1 MCGIN
6 GFLYFKNSRATRE
19 RNAEELRKMNAKIRH
34 RGPDESGIFAD
45 DFGGVGMTRLS
56 IIDLK
61 TGSQPIA
68 NEDGRLQIVFNGEIY
83 NFREVRERLVACGHL
98 FKTQSDTET
107 ILHAYEEFGEDCV
120 NHLFGMFAF
129 AIYDTRERQI
139 FLARDRVGEK
149 PLYYTK
155 TKDRFIFASELKS
168 ILALANIPRKIDKIA
183 LTQFLTLTYIPAPR
197 SIFEGIYKLPAAHTL
212 SVSENGEISSREY
225 WDVASLREE
234 QIDDYGEC
242 KLRLRETLFSSVEK
256 CMISDVPVG
265 TFLSG
270 GIDSTIITGIAAK
283 ISKTPVETFTIGLRE
298 KSDDESP
305 LAKITS
311 QFHGT
316 KHHVHVIGDEDLRG
330 NIATI
335 LEHMDEPFADSSIIP
350 TYTVSKMARERV
362 KVILTGDSG
371 DELFAGYN
379 KYLIG
384 YYSALY
390 NRVPAIIRKQ
400 LIERIVYALPDTTGL
415 TRKIRKVLDNAS
427 GDIFEQR
434 RALMCLGIVPKSL
447 SNLVSFPAS
456 ADNSLAFIRERY
468 ETGAK
473 ANRGG

>member
-6 GFLYFKNSRATRE
+6 GFLYFKNAQTTRE
-19 RNAEELRKMNAKIRH
+19 RNAEELREMNAKIRH
-34 RGPDESGIFAD
+34 RGPDEFGIFAD
-45 DFGGVGMTRLS
+45 NFGGIGMTRLA
-56 IIDLK
+56 IIDLN
-61 TGSQPIA
+61 TGSQPIS
-68 NEDGRLQIVFNGEIY
+68 NEDGRLKIVFNGEIY
-83 NFREVRERLVACGHL
+83 NFREVRERLVARGHL
-98 FKTQSDTET
+98 FKTKSDTET

-129 AIYDTRERQI
+129 AIYDTRERRI

-155 TKDRFIFASELKS
+155 TNDRFIFASELKS

-212 SVSENGEISSREY
+212 SVSANGEISSHEY

-234 QIDDYGEC
+234 QIDDYDEC
-242 KLRLRETLFSSVEK
+242 KRRLRETLFSAVEK

-270 GIDSTIITGIAAK
+270 GIDSTIITGIASK
-283 ISKTPVETFTIGLRE
+283 ISKTPVETFTIGLHE
-298 KSDDESP
+298 KSDDESL

-316 KHHVHVIGDEDLRG
+316 KHHVHVIGDEEMRG

-335 LEHMDEPFADSSIIP
+335 LENMDEPFADSSIIP
-350 TYTVSKMARERV
+350 TYTVSKMAREHV

-390 NRVPAIIRKQ
+390 NRIPEIIRKQ
-400 LIERIVYALPDTTGL
+400 IIERIVYALPDTTGL

-434 RALMCLGIVPKSL
+434 RALMCLGIAPKLL
-447 SNLVSFPAS
+447 SNLVAFPAF

-468 ETGAK
+468 ETGLK
-473 ANRGG
+473 VNGGG